1 MSDRPERPDRSAFRL
16 FRPIATRWMDND
28 AYGHVNN
35 VHYYSYFDS
44 AVNGWLVE
52 SGLLAIAESPVIGLV
67 VESGCSYFESVAF
80 PDALEAGIAVA
91 HLGRSSVR
99 YRIGI
104 FKAGSGAGGGA
115 GAFRPC
121 LCGSHHPAAGG
132 DSVRDPEGAQ
142 RIDLSRPL
150 KETSATP
157 TITTAPPVSSR
168 RPMLSL
174 RNSTARMVVQTGVR

>member
-1 MSDRPERPDRSAFRL
+1 MSDRPARPDRSTFRL

-52 SGLLAIAESPVIGLV
+52 KGLLAIAESPIIGLV
-67 VESGCSYFESVAF
+67 VESGCTYFESVAF

-104 FKAGSGAGGGA
+104 FKARAEQAVAQGHFVHVYVDRSTQ
-115 GAFRPC
+115 RPVEI
-121 LCGSHHPAAGG
+121 P
-132 DSVRDPEGAQ
+132 PETRAT
-142 RIDLSRPL
+142 LSEL
-150 KETSATP
+150 A
-157 TITTAPPVSSR
+157 
-168 RPMLSL
+168 
-174 RNSTARMVVQTGVR
+174 

>member
-1 MSDRPERPDRSAFRL
+1 MRPDRSAFRL

-44 AVNGWLVE
+44 AVNGWLIE
-52 SGLLAIAESPVIGLV
+52 KGLLAIAESPVIGLV
-67 VESGCSYFESVAF
+67 VESACTYFDSVAF

-104 FKAGSGAGGGA
+104 FKSGAEQASAQGHFVHVYVDRGTQ
-115 GAFRPC
+115 RPVEI
-121 LCGSHHPAAGG
+121 P
-132 DSVRDPEGAQ
+132 PETRA
-142 RIDLSRPL
+142 
-150 KETSATP
+150 
-157 TITTAPPVSSR
+157 
-168 RPMLSL
+168 MLSEL
-174 RNSTARMVVQTGVR
+174 L

>member
-1 MSDRPERPDRSAFRL
+1 MTDRPSRSERSAFKL

-52 SGLLAIAESPVIGLV
+52 KGLLAITESPVIGLV
-67 VESGCSYFESVAF
+67 VESGCTYFESVAF

-104 FKAGSGAGGGA
+104 FKQ
-115 GAFRPC
+115 
-121 LCGSHHPAAGG
+121 
-132 DSVRDPEGAQ
+132 GAQ
-142 RIDLSRPL
+142 AAAAQGHFVHVYVDRETQRPVEIPL
-150 KETSATP
+150 ETRA
-157 TITTAPPVSSR
+157 
-168 RPMLSL
+168 MLSEL
-174 RNSTARMVVQTGVR
+174 I

>member
-1 MSDRPERPDRSAFRL
+1 MSDRPTRPDRSAFRL

-52 SGLLAIAESPVIGLV
+52 KGLLTITESPFIGLV
-67 VESGCSYFESVAF
+67 VESGCTYFDSVAF
-80 PDALEAGIAVA
+80 PEALEAGIAVA

-104 FKAGSGAGGGA
+104 FKEGGA
-115 GAFRPC
+115 QAAAQGHFVHVYVDRITQRPVEI
-121 LCGSHHPAAGG
+121 P
-132 DSVRDPEGAQ
+132 PETRRA
-142 RIDLSRPL
+142 LSEL
-150 KETSATP
+150 T
-157 TITTAPPVSSR
+157 
-168 RPMLSL
+168 
-174 RNSTARMVVQTGVR
+174 

>member
-1 MSDRPERPDRSAFRL
+1 MRPDRSAFRL

-44 AVNGWLVE
+44 AVNGWLIE
-52 SGLLAIAESPVIGLV
+52 RGLLAIAESPVIGLV
-67 VESGCSYFESVAF
+67 VESACTYFDSVAF

-104 FKAGSGAGGGA
+104 FKSGAEQASAQGHFVHVYVDRGTQ
-115 GAFRPC
+115 RPVEI
-121 LCGSHHPAAGG
+121 P
-132 DSVRDPEGAQ
+132 PETRA
-142 RIDLSRPL
+142 
-150 KETSATP
+150 
-157 TITTAPPVSSR
+157 
-168 RPMLSL
+168 MLSEL
-174 RNSTARMVVQTGVR
+174 L

>member
-1 MSDRPERPDRSAFRL
+1 MTDRPPRPDRSAFRL

-52 SGLLAIAESPVIGLV
+52 QGLLTIAGSPVIGLV
-67 VESGCSYFESVAF
+67 VESGCTYFESAAF
-80 PDALEAGIAVA
+80 PEALEAGIAVT

-104 FKAGSGAGGGA
+104 FKQGAEQ
-115 GAFRPC
+115 
-121 LCGSHHPAAGG
+121 AAAQGHFVHVYV
-132 DSVRDPEGAQ
+132 DRAMQKPVEIPPETRA
-142 RIDLSRPL
+142 
-150 KETSATP
+150 
-157 TITTAPPVSSR
+157 
-168 RPMLSL
+168 MLSEL
-174 RNSTARMVVQTGVR
+174 I

>member
-1 MSDRPERPDRSAFRL
+1 MISAMSDRPSRPDRSAFRL

-52 SGLLAIAESPVIGLV
+52 KGLLAIAGSPVIGLV

-104 FKAGSGAGGGA
+104 FKSGADEAVAQGHFVHVYVDRA
-115 GAFRPC
+115 TQRPVEI
-121 LCGSHHPAAGG
+121 P
-132 DSVRDPEGAQ
+132 PETRRA
-142 RIDLSRPL
+142 LSEL
-150 KETSATP
+150 A
-157 TITTAPPVSSR
+157 
-168 RPMLSL
+168 
-174 RNSTARMVVQTGVR
+174 

>member
-1 MSDRPERPDRSAFRL
+1 MTDRPSRPDRSEFTL
-16 FRPIATRWMDND
+16 FRPVATRWMDND

-52 SGLLAIAESPVIGLV
+52 KGLLTITASPVIGLV
-67 VESGCSYFESVAF
+67 VESGCTYFESVAF

-104 FKAGSGAGGGA
+104 FKQGSQQ
-115 GAFRPC
+115 
-121 LCGSHHPAAGG
+121 AAAQGYFVHVYV
-132 DSVRDPEGAQ
+132 DRATQKPVKIPPETRA
-142 RIDLSRPL
+142 
-150 KETSATP
+150 
-157 TITTAPPVSSR
+157 
-168 RPMLSL
+168 MLSEL
-174 RNSTARMVVQTGVR
+174 T

>member
-1 MSDRPERPDRSAFRL
+1 MSDRPTRPDRSAFRL

-52 SGLLAIAESPVIGLV
+52 QGLLAITESPVIGLV
-67 VESGCSYFESVAF
+67 VESGCTYFESVAF

-104 FKAGSGAGGGA
+104 FK
-115 GAFRPC
+115 
-121 LCGSHHPAAGG
+121 
-132 DSVRDPEGAQ
+132 EGAEPAVAQGHFVHVYVDRVTQ
-142 RIDLSRPL
+142 RPVEIPPNAREAL
-150 KETSATP
+150 KRLA
-157 TITTAPPVSSR
+157 
-168 RPMLSL
+168 
-174 RNSTARMVVQTGVR
+174 